1 MHIAAVLGKS
11 WGKLAEEVWP
21 NEYKIKKLWA
31 RAVGSAIA
39 KNTEPTRLIGKKL
52 KVTVT
57 SSAWM
62 NELSFHKADIIE
74 KLGKS
79 LGKGVVKDILFKT
92 GKVQSYKEKTQRPT
106 PMPRELTEAEAIAID
121 NLAASVKDPT
131 IKEAIKKALIKGHCL
146 DEVESK

>member
-11 WGKLAEEVWP
+11 WGKLAAEVWP
-21 NEYKIKKLWA
+21 NEFKIKKLWA
-31 RAVGSAIA
+31 RAVGAAIA

-74 KLGKS
+74 KLGEQ
-79 LGKGVVKDILFKT
+79 LGKGVVKDIIFKT
-92 GKVQSYKEKTQRPT
+92 GKVESYKERTRKAAPKARA
-106 PMPRELTEAEAIAID
+106 LTESEAAGID
-121 NLAASVKDPT
+121 KLASGVKDPA
-131 IKEAIKKALIKGHCL
+131 IREALKNALMKGHCL
-146 DEVESK
+146 DTIETK